1 MINAKE
7 AKALYDKSGQ
17 EVADYLKHTVE
28 PAVTR
33 AATAGERYVFI
44 LVGSTQFEFEMRVKI
59 TSVHQGAVAA
69 LKELDYVVS
78 IARHGESYV
87 PRGLADDDGDGPLYT
102 NYGFHIGW

>member
-28 PAVTR
+28 PVVTR
-33 AATAGERYVFI
+33 GANAGRRKVYIHLGATRFSSEMSNEI
-44 LVGSTQFEFEMRVKI
+44 TLVHR
-59 TSVHQGAVAA
+59 SVVEK
-69 LKELDYVVS
+69 LKELGYVVS
-78 IARHGESYV
+78 IAQDGASYV
-87 PRGLADDDGDGPLYT
+87 PPGMADDDGHGPAYT

>member
-28 PAVTR
+28 PAVKK
-33 AATAGERYVFI
+33 AATAGKRKVYI
-44 LVGSTQFEFEMRVKI
+44 QLGATQFSSEMSEEI
-59 TSVHQGAVAA
+59 THVHRGVVEK

-78 IARHGESYV
+78 IAQDGESYV
-87 PRGLADDDGDGPLYT
+87 PRGLADDDGDGPSYT
-102 NYGFHIGW
+102 NYGFHISW